1 MAKDLSFEIEICESS
16 VSWEC
21 LCCFLSFVSFV
32 EFLIECVDSR
42 VGKVSATTHRI
53 CGSVAVLAVLC
64 IPDTRQDIGCV
75 RFLNKAKYPYACEL
89 LGVHRDDEHTYVRRP
104 VGRVLRHGKTEME
117 TCRGSDNLRNR
128 GRLVLLVRGWGGISH
143 VKNILRTTDLANNS
157 TTPPTEGS
165 AEKLW
170 KAVKKREMRRLKN
183 AENSKHSKRSCTGWC
198 SSRTRPGTG
207 QAARF
212 QMLQMLDIFTG
223 CFWHKNKPGLLW
235 GVKTVLKLFY
245 EFC

>member
-1 MAKDLSFEIEICESS
+1 M
-16 VSWEC
+16 
-21 LCCFLSFVSFV
+21 CCFLSFVSFV

-165 AEKLW
+165 AEKL
-170 KAVKKREMRRLKN
+170 
-183 AENSKHSKRSCTGWC
+183 
-198 SSRTRPGTG
+198 
-207 QAARF
+207 
-212 QMLQMLDIFTG
+212 
-223 CFWHKNKPGLLW
+223 
-235 GVKTVLKLFY
+235 
-245 EFC
+245 